1 MVRTKKIVVNCSACN
16 SNIELKI
23 PINVAQNREYYPFE
37 YIDIHGSPQ
46 HALMLFLDKHLTVR
60 DTVVYTDL
68 SVARSHAKEF
78 THLVQMSENEALGT
92 IYSDPLRL
100 KILNTLTDGPI
111 IEDDLIEILK
121 QEKNFRIQDFKTLM
135 IPFIKTGLIATSWL
149 HNTFFECYFLVKD
162 FLVTRIPPKS
172 IINIISILNKI
183 ELTSNYYFRKLES
196 VFQEYQHNYIE
207 DLNMR
212 IKEIQFCFKLLN
224 DKNYIR
230 VMDMLRKDI
239 LRKNKI
245 SRSSDKKILQE
256 LISQNFVDE
265 IEVRGKNHYA
275 LLCDITINK
284 FTPRYLL
291 TTISEKL
298 KNQDISQEMAIKHL
312 DLLYSSEIK

>member
-1 MVRTKKIVVNCSACN
+1 MVGTKKIVVNCSACN

-23 PINVAQNREYYPFE
+23 PISLAQNREYYPFE

-46 HALMLFLDKHLTVR
+46 HALMLFLDKRLTVR
-60 DTVVYTDL
+60 DTIVYTDL

-78 THLVQMSENEALGT
+78 TQLIRMSEKEALGT

-100 KILNTLTDGPI
+100 KILDTLTDGPV

-135 IPFIKTGLIATSWL
+135 IPFIKTGLVTTSWL

-196 VFQEYQHNYIE
+196 IFQEYQHNYIE

-224 DKNYIR
+224 DQNYMK
-230 VMDMLRKDI
+230 VMDMLRKDV

-245 SRSSDKKILQE
+245 SRSNDKKILQE
-256 LISQNFVDE
+256 LIDHNFVDE
-265 IEVRGKNHYA
+265 IEVRGKNHYT